1 MEEKKKQER
10 SFELR
15 SEKVRSIVGQIPSSL
30 VRYGITAI
38 GVVLLCLFVVAYFLP
53 YKQVYSGTAIIQDIT
68 SEAKA
73 DTIEISVLLNF
84 GDKRMTIPPKE
95 GVSIDFQSAVGVAQG
110 SIISLSLSMERDT
123 LGRQVAL
130 CRIPLQSVKKMGHSE
145 VDFILTLQSGNLLSR
160 FFSGL
165 FG

>member
-1 MEEKKKQER
+1 MEEENRQER

-38 GVVLLCLFVVAYFLP
+38 GTVLLCLFVVAYFLP
-53 YKQVYSGTAIIQDIT
+53 YKQVYSGTAIIQDVT
-68 SEAKA
+68 GEVKA
-73 DTIEISVLLNF
+73 DTTEISVLLNF

-95 GVSIDFQSAVGVAQG
+95 GVSIDFRSAVGVAQG
-110 SIISLSLSMERDT
+110 SILSLSMERDT
-123 LGRQVAL
+123 LGRQAAL
-130 CRIPLQSVKKMGHSE
+130 CRMPLQSVKKMEHSE

>member
-38 GVVLLCLFVVAYFLP
+38 GVVLLCLFV
-53 YKQVYSGTAIIQDIT
+53 VYSGTAIIQDIT

-110 SIISLSLSMERDT
+110 SIISLSMERDT
-123 LGRQVAL
+123 LGRQVAF
-130 CRIPLQSVKKMGHSE
+130 CRIPLQSVKKMEHSE

>member
-84 GDKRMTIPPKE
+84 GDKRMTIPKE

-110 SIISLSLSMERDT
+110 SIISLSMERDT
-123 LGRQVAL
+123 LGRQVAF
-130 CRIPLQSVKKMGHSE
+130 CRIPLQSVKKMEHSE

>member
-68 SEAKA
+68 SETKA

-84 GDKRMTIPPKE
+84 GDKRMTISPKE

-110 SIISLSLSMERDT
+110 SIISLSMERDT
-123 LGRQVAL
+123 LGRQVAF
-130 CRIPLQSVKKMGHSE
+130 CRIPLPSVKKMEHSE

>member
-1 MEEKKKQER
+1 MDEKKKQER

-15 SEKVRSIVGQIPSSL
+15 SEKLRSIVGQIPSSL

-38 GVVLLCLFVVAYFLP
+38 GVVLLCLFVVTYYLP
-53 YKQVYSGTAIIQDIT
+53 YKQVYSGTAIIQDIAN
-68 SEAKA
+68 EAKA
-73 DTIEISVLLNF
+73 DTTEISVLLKF
-84 GDKRMTIPPKE
+84 GEKHPKISVKE
-95 GVSIDFQSAVGVAQG
+95 GVSIDFQSTVGVAKG
-110 SIISLSLSMERDT
+110 SILSLSMERDT

-130 CRIPLQSVKKMGHSE
+130 CRVPLQPAKKMEHSE

>member
-30 VRYGITAI
+30 VRYGITVI
-38 GVVLLCLFVVAYFLP
+38 GVVLLCLFVVVYFLP

-68 SEAKA
+68 GEAKA
-73 DTIEISVLLNF
+73 DTTEISVLLNF

-95 GVSIDFQSAVGVAQG
+95 GIPIDFQSALGVSHG
-110 SIISLSLSMERDT
+110 RILSLSMERDT

-130 CRIPLQSVKKMGHSE
+130 CRIPLQSVKRMEHSE

>member
-1 MEEKKKQER
+1 MEEEKKEER

-38 GVVLLCLFVVAYFLP
+38 GAVLLCLFVVAYFLP
-53 YKQVYSGTAIIQDIT
+53 YKQVYSGTAIIPDIPG
-68 SEAKA
+68 EAKS
-73 DTIEISVLLNF
+73 DTIEIDVLLNF
-84 GDKRMTIPPKE
+84 GDKRMTTPPEK

-110 SIISLSLSMERDT
+110 SMRSLSMESDT
-123 LGRQVAL
+123 LGRQVAR
-130 CRIPLQSVKKMGHSE
+130 CRVPLESVKKMEHSE